1 MADDCSEAQGEAE
14 AERERKLSDVVTNFF
29 PLLNDQFRTLAAQTH
44 HL

>member
-1 MADDCSEAQGEAE
+1 MADDRSEAQGEAE
-14 AERERKLSDVVTNFF
+14 AERKLSDVVTNFF